1 MNGRIVYKE
10 YEVISLLEQVN
21 TQRILP
27 DKILVLPMNL
37 ETEILKIR
45 VSCKCRNC
53 GATWGVSFLQDFT
66 LPMGWSLC
74 RVCDSN
80 KNVNQVTL
88 GLKGQEHGTANS

>member
-1 MNGRIVYKE
+1 MT
-10 YEVISLLEQVN
+10 EQIN

-53 GATWGVSFLQDFT
+53 GTSWGVSFLQDFT
-66 LPMGWSLC
+66 LPMGWSRC

-80 KNVNQVTL
+80 KNENQNENQNVNQVTL